1 MNLFVQHTTA
11 TATPQSAAILTKVVE
26 RYGFIPNLAA
36 FLAESPVVLESLLN
50 LAGAFDRT
58 TLTPQEQQL
67 VLLTVSTLNGCDY
80 CKLFH
85 SGMGHIAGID
95 ADTLKTVIALK
106 PLSDSKLNALCEFTR
121 KVTDER
127 GWVRETDLQAFLA
140 AGYTKA
146 NVFEIVMG
154 CALKTLTNY
163 SNHLTGTTPNPEFF
177 EMTKALNFA

>member
-1 MNLFVQHTTA
+1 MSLFVQHTTA
-11 TATPQSAAILTKVVE
+11 TASSQAANTLSSVKD

-50 LAGAFDRT
+50 LASAFDKT
-58 TLTPQEQQL
+58 TLTAQEQQL
-67 VLLTVSTLNGCDY
+67 VLLTISTLNGCDY

-85 SGMGHIAGID
+85 SGMGHIAGVD
-95 ADTLKTVIALK
+95 ADTLKTVIDLK
-106 PLSDSKLNALCEFTR
+106 PLSNSKLNALCEFTR
-121 KVTDER
+121 KVTEER
-127 GWVRETDLQAFLA
+127 GWVKETDVQAFLA

>member
-1 MNLFVQHTTA
+1 MNLFVQHTAA
-11 TATPQSAAILTKVVE
+11 TASSQAAETLTKIKE
-26 RYGFIPNLAA
+26 RYGFVPNLAA
-36 FLAESPVVLESLLN
+36 FLAESPIVLESLLN
-50 LAGAFDRT
+50 LAGAFDKT

-67 VLLTVSTLNGCDY
+67 VLLTISTMNGCEY

-85 SGMGHIAGID
+85 SGMGHMAGVD

-106 PLSDSKLNALCEFTR
+106 PLSDFKLNALCEFTR
-121 KVTDER
+121 KVTEER
-127 GWVRETDLQAFLA
+127 GWVKEHDVKAFLA

-163 SNHLTGTTPNPEFF
+163 SNHLTGTTPNSEFF